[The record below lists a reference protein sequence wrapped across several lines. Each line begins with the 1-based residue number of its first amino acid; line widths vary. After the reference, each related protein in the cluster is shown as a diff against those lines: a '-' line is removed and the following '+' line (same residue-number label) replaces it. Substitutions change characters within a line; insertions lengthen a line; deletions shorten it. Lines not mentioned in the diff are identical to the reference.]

1 MVVDEE
7 IASEEDTIAV
17 VEGVSF
23 EVLQDV
29 PDIVEAFE
37 VAEVVAE
44 EEQGEEEAG
53 FNLIST

>member
-17 VEGVSF
+17 VEGVLF